1 MTITL
6 TQEHL
11 YIGIIVFLILMQILQ
26 WRYIIKLQNEC
37 ERIWEQLGTLV
48 SGVSNQIISLQ
59 KDLSTKEDKKAG

>member
-11 YIGIIVFLILMQILQ
+11 YIGTIAFLCILQ
-26 WRYIIKLQNEC
+26 VLQWVAIKRIQKEC
-37 ERIWEQLGTLV
+37 DRIWEQLGTLV